1 MYLYFSCFTFPSFA
15 TIHQSSKMRKSCTS
29 NLLLLLPTTLQWA
42 PASQASQNKN
52 FWTISLDSSLIKMY
66 PCQLI
71 KWPASELPTGCHSWG
86 WQFWVYAWLRIA
98 NPTVYLVYQ
107 VWGSNNSTWLAM
119 VLMQLWG
126 SSRWSR
132 SKSLLDRV
140 KGSLE
145 SDIKRNYL
153 SNQSGRSWEHFS
165 ESENGQKKIHQAR
178 KCKFAN
184 STH

>member
-1 MYLYFSCFTFPSFA
+1 MS
-15 TIHQSSKMRKSCTS
+15 TS
-29 NLLLLLPTTLQWA
+29 I
-42 PASQASQNKN
+42 SSQNKN

-71 KWPASELPTGCHSWG
+71 KWPASELPTGCQSWG

-119 VLMQLWG
+119 VLMQCGAPAGDQGANPCWT
-126 SSRWSR
+126 
-132 SKSLLDRV
+132 KS
-140 KGSLE
+140 GSLE

-153 SNQSGRSWEHFS
+153 SNQSGRSWEHFG
-165 ESENGQKKIHQAR
+165 ESKNGQKKFMKR
-178 KCKFAN
+178 VSAN
-184 STH
+184 LQIQLTR